1 MGAMFAIFR
10 LVKFALIV
18 VGLIVLGAVLIK
30 ARRKRREQFHQN
42 LQQLL
47 NEGKTDDD
55 TKV

>member
-1 MGAMFAIFR
+1 MVAMFAIFR

-42 LQQLL
+42 LQQFL